1 MNRRNS
7 NKSASFNSCVEVL
20 QNCEEL
26 LGVYNVYDGKSSEF
40 LPIHEYLERVLS
52 INRSKEDLKIL
63 ATKCGYYMTSLAY
76 TRCNCSFR
84 RISVLNFSEH
94 NRIDLLCNLLV
105 PFLKRENI
113 TSFVLAN
120 NEYLIK
126 YLEILENQNSNFI
139 KTMSYRMIRLFITFS
154 LNGMLMLSA
163 VVAEFILDQIFLSE
177 DLDNS
182 IRQKVEELI
191 STRSKVDEISDKFIN
206 VSKSDPSSEKLNDEI
221 VNSNSKDHR
230 SSTPNHGVEESE
242 SSKTKSKEST
252 TPSSEEASRTKENKD
267 DLLSM
272 LFGTLSSSYDPDSL
286 VDFEVDEEETKSMN
300 NFSEPKIFKRGRK

>member
-1 MNRRNS
+1 MNQRIS

-52 INRSKEDLKIL
+52 INRSREDLKIL
-63 ATKCGYYMTSLAY
+63 ATKCGYFMTSLAY

-154 LNGMLMLSA
+154 LNGMLMLSS

-182 IRQKVEELI
+182 IRQKIEELV
-191 STRSKVDEISDKFIN
+191 STRSKVDEISDKFVS
-206 VSKSDPSSEKLNDEI
+206 VSKPDASAKKLGDEI
-221 VNSNSKDHR
+221 MNTPLRDSKD
-230 SSTPNHGVEESE
+230 
-242 SSKTKSKEST
+242 SKDDEGKDP
-252 TPSSEEASRTKENKD
+252 PSSEEPINPSDSNSDKD

-286 VDFEVDEEETKSMN
+286 IDFEVDEGETKSMN
-300 NFSEPKIFKRGRK
+300 NFHEPKIFKRGGK

>member
-1 MNRRNS
+1 MNQRNS

-52 INRSKEDLKIL
+52 INRSREDLKIL
-63 ATKCGYYMTSLAY
+63 ATKCGYFMTSLAY

-154 LNGMLMLSA
+154 LNGMLMLSS

-182 IRQKVEELI
+182 IRQKIEELI
-191 STRSKVDEISDKFIN
+191 STRSKVDEISDKFVN
-206 VSKSDPSSEKLNDEI
+206 VSKPDNFSKKLSDEI
-221 VNSNSKDHR
+221 MNTPPRDSKDEDDKD
-230 SSTPNHGVEESE
+230 P
-242 SSKTKSKEST
+242 
-252 TPSSEEASRTKENKD
+252 PSSEESIKPSDSKSDKD

-286 VDFEVDEEETKSMN
+286 IDFEVDEGETKSMN
-300 NFSEPKIFKRGRK
+300 NFPEPKIFKRGRK